1 MADRFA
7 MNKFIAE
14 FPYTYERDFFNDDY
28 NEVECIKSDN
38 LIVERD
44 EFFDALT
51 ALEVDF
57 NLEVE
62 KKLSDEDNFA

>member
-1 MADRFA
+1 M
-7 MNKFIAE
+7 
-14 FPYTYERDFFNDDY
+14 
-28 NEVECIKSDN
+28 
-38 LIVERD
+38 IVERD